1 MPSMLAVACGLIV
14 LSGIP
19 SLQAAAQSEPMPVEV
34 APFRSVE
41 LRSGGKVIVRHG
53 PTQRVTF
60 LKGSPGDAQ
69 VTVTSGGGLVIEKR
83 KSKGARRSEL
93 EIEVL
98 TPELIGVTVA
108 HGGMIQSR
116 GSFPRQAA
124 LVATVD
130 NGGTVDIRSM
140 SVGTV
145 SASVL
150 SGGRILAKPLTAMA
164 ASVAEGGNITYWGE
178 ARVTQ
183 SIERG
188 GVIEKGDP
196 SEADQPLSNSSDAVA
211 PVSPIQAL
219 PPTRGH

>member
-1 MPSMLAVACGLIV
+1 MPSMLAAACGLVV

-53 PTQRVTF
+53 PAQRVTF
-60 LKGSPGDAQ
+60 IKGSPGDAQ
-69 VTVTSGGGLVIEKR
+69 VTVTSEGGLIIEKR

-130 NGGTVDIRSM
+130 NGGTVDVRSM

-164 ASVAEGGNITYWGE
+164 ASVAEGGNITYWGD

-183 SIERG
+183 SIQHG

-196 SEADQPLSNSSDAVA
+196 SEADQPLSNASDAVA
-211 PVSPIQAL
+211 PVPPI

>member
-1 MPSMLAVACGLIV
+1 MPSIRAVACGLVV

-19 SLQAAAQSEPMPVEV
+19 SLPAAAQSEPMSVQV
-34 APFRSVE
+34 APFRTVE
-41 LRSGGKVIVRHG
+41 LRSGGTVIVRHG
-53 PTQRVTF
+53 PAQRVTF
-60 LKGSPGDAQ
+60 LTGSPGDAR
-69 VTVTSGGGLVIEKR
+69 VTVTSEGGLVIEKL

-108 HGGMIQSR
+108 QGGMIQSR

-130 NGGTVDIRSM
+130 NGGTVDVRSM
-140 SVGTV
+140 SAGTV

-150 SGGRILAKPLTAMA
+150 SGGRILVKPLTAMA
-164 ASVAEGGNITYWGE
+164 ASVVEGGNITYWGD

-183 SIERG
+183 SIQGG

-196 SEADQPLSNSSDAVA
+196 SEADQP
-211 PVSPIQAL
+211 
-219 PPTRGH
+219 